1 MNGYPLL
8 DLFWTMFVFF
18 MWVLWFMLLFRI
30 IGDLFRDDTVSG
42 WGKTGWVILLILL
55 PFIGVLIY
63 LIARGKGMGER
74 EMNRLHANQQA
85 FRTYVR
91 ETADSGTASELA
103 KLADLKRQ
111 GDITGEEYEQVKA
124 KILAGT

>member
-42 WGKTGWVILLILL
+42 WGKTGWVLLLILL

-74 EMNRLHANQQA
+74 EMNRLHANEQA
-85 FRTYVR
+85 FRAYVR
-91 ETADSGTASELA
+91 ETADSGTADDLV
-103 KLADLKRQ
+103 KLAELKRQ
-111 GDITGEEYEQVKA
+111 GDITAEEYEQVKA